1 MLTTTALLSFALTVF
16 YLLLIFTLIRGWH
29 RIPDFVNKTKLKKGG
44 KAILPKPSIVIC
56 CKNEEQNLPT
66 LIEALRNQ
74 THQDFELIWV
84 NDHSTDNTLSILQ
97 NSLGLFAKAQL
108 IQSPKP
114 GKKQAQRAGILAT
127 TRDFIITTD
136 ADCVPHP
143 LWIETLVEFQ
153 HKQQADL
160 IIAPVRFNGGNSF
173 FAKLQQLEFAT
184 LVGSGLAAA
193 GNERPIFCNA
203 ANMAFNKESWL
214 KSQADLHAEEISG
227 DDVFL
232 LHAIKKRKGKIAP
245 LLSPGAFV
253 ITAPNPNLKTFIH
266 QRTRWTSKA
275 AKYTDWDII
284 ATSLIVSAMNALLLV
299 LFFMGIFY
307 KEIWN
312 LWGFVFLI
320 KFFTDYIFLL
330 RIKDFFRLK
339 LSFGMIL
346 SLSLLYPLYVGA
358 VGLRSIFRNKNNW

>member
-1 MLTTTALLSFALTVF
+1 MLSTTAFLSFALTIF
-16 YLLLIFTLIRGWH
+16 YLLLVFTLIRGWH
-29 RIPDFVNKTKLKKGG
+29 RVPDLVGKTELKKEE
-44 KAILPKPSIVIC
+44 KAILPQPSIVIC

-84 NDHSTDNTLSILQ
+84 NDHSTDNTLPILQ
-97 NSLGLFAKAQL
+97 NSLSLFAKAQL

-114 GKKQAQRAGILAT
+114 GKKQAQRAGVLAAAN
-127 TRDFIITTD
+127 DFIITTD

-143 LWIETLVEFQ
+143 RWIETLVEFQ

-214 KSQADLHAEEISG
+214 KSQADLRAEEISG

-232 LHAIKKRKGKIAP
+232 LHAIKKRKGKITP
-245 LLSPGAFV
+245 LLSPDAFV
-253 ITAPNPNLKTFIH
+253 ATTPNSNLKAFVR
-266 QRTRWTSKA
+266 QRTRWASKA
-275 AKYTDWDII
+275 VKYTDCD
-284 ATSLIVSAMNALLLV
+284 SIVTGLAVGAMNALLLV

-312 LWGFVFLI
+312 LWGSVFLI
-320 KFFTDYIFLL
+320 KFFVDYIFLL
-330 RIKDFFRLK
+330 KIKDFFRLK
-339 LSFGMIL
+339 LSFGMTL
-346 SLSLLYPLYVGA
+346 SLSLFYPLYVGA
-358 VGLRSIFRNKNNW
+358 VGIRSIFRNKNDW